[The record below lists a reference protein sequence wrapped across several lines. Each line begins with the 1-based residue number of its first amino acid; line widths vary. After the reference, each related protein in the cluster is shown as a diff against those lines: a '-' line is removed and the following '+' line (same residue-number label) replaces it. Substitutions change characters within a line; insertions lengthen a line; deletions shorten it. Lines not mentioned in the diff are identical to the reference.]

1 MRGRKPKPTHIKLLT
16 GNPGNRKINRKE
28 PKAAAGIRSCPSYL
42 NRAAKAEWKRVM
54 KEAPEGLLT
63 ELDRPVLAMYCQNVA
78 RIAELETIV
87 EAEGFTFMSEKGYI
101 CQRPE
106 MGMLKNLQTIQ
117 KGLCAELGFSP
128 SSRSKV
134 SVVPKKKEEDSTEDE
149 LFGQRGSA

>member
-1 MRGRKPKPTHIKLLT
+1 MPGRRPKPTHLKILN
-16 GNPGNRKINRKE
+16 GNPGKRKINRKE

-42 NRAAKAEWKRVM
+42 NRAAKQEWKRVM
-54 KEAPEGLLT
+54 KESPDGLLT
-63 ELDRPVLAMYCQNVA
+63 ELDRATLAMYCQNVA
-78 RIAELETIV
+78 RIAELEKIV

-134 SVVPKKKEEDSTEDE
+134 TITPKTPEKDPAEEE
-149 LFGQRGSA
+149 LFGQRGA